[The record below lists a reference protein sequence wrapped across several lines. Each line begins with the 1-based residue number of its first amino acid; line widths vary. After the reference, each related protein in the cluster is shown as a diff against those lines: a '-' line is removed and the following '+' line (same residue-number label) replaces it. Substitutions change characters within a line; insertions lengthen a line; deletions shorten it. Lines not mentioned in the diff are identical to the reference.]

1 MGNVSLKIGKI
12 IEISNSQIK
21 VAINREMDTPYKVVD
36 GELIRVGGVSNFVKV
51 GSKVYEIINEKVLL
65 DSENDK
71 EIKRINSQK
80 YLICNISGYI
90 KEGRFYQGSNGEVP
104 NIFENVYSITDYE
117 LEQIYTGTI
126 QEESISVG
134 TFLFNDSLDFNID
147 INSFFASHTL
157 IVGNTGSGKSNT
169 LNTIYSELFN
179 DRDVTKSLFLII
191 DTNGEYK
198 DAFTNRKVVK
208 RLDTSFED
216 SNEINIPI
224 QLLDAEDWKLL
235 LEATDKTQYPIIK
248 KVCNTLRRELFEAG
262 KYKKSI
268 SVLILDYLKVCMC
281 GIINS
286 NNTPANKLNSLN
298 SLRDDMT
305 YYSDELYKKISESLS
320 YIDKIQINNNRLNY
334 IGDIYEDRSNEIIGE
349 INKIDISLKKEEFT
363 VEDFGFLLELEHI
376 FRKNKYSTNENNTSP
391 MIARFNS
398 SKKDFG
404 RIFIPY
410 KDGEDSDIESTL
422 FEKHNVLVCD
432 VSSAKKDIRRII
444 VTFICSKLYS
454 QFMGRTNARKSLHL
468 IIDEAHNYLSSQNL
482 DKEDAIAKTC
492 IETFENII
500 KEGRKFSV
508 FLTMSTQRPS
518 DISGTLISQAHNYI
532 IHKLVNPND
541 INIIKNAVPFI
552 DEMSMEMLKILTSG
566 QAIFSGT
573 AFNRPNIVKVKFDEK
588 NTKVNSGTIKLTSF
602 WNKEE
607 IVAKE
612 IDESVVA
619 DIK

>member
-1 MGNVSLKIGKI
+1 M
-12 IEISNSQIK
+12 
-21 VAINREMDTPYKVVD
+21 
-36 GELIRVGGVSNFVKV
+36 
-51 GSKVYEIINEKVLL
+51 
-65 DSENDK
+65 
-71 EIKRINSQK
+71 
-80 YLICNISGYI
+80 
-90 KEGRFYQGSNGEVP
+90 
-104 NIFENVYSITDYE
+104 
-117 LEQIYTGTI
+117 
-126 QEESISVG
+126 
-134 TFLFNDSLDFNID
+134 
-147 INSFFASHTL
+147 
-157 IVGNTGSGKSNT
+157 
-169 LNTIYSELFN
+169 
-179 DRDVTKSLFLII
+179 
-191 DTNGEYK
+191 
-198 DAFTNRKVVK
+198 K

-404 RIFIPY
+404 RFLYLI
-410 KDGEDSDIESTL
+410 KME
-422 FEKHNVLVCD
+422 
-432 VSSAKKDIRRII
+432 RIVI
-444 VTFICSKLYS
+444 
-454 QFMGRTNARKSLHL
+454 
-468 IIDEAHNYLSSQNL
+468 
-482 DKEDAIAKTC
+482 
-492 IETFENII
+492 
-500 KEGRKFSV
+500 
-508 FLTMSTQRPS
+508 
-518 DISGTLISQAHNYI
+518 
-532 IHKLVNPND
+532 
-541 INIIKNAVPFI
+541 
-552 DEMSMEMLKILTSG
+552 
-566 QAIFSGT
+566 
-573 AFNRPNIVKVKFDEK
+573 
-588 NTKVNSGTIKLTSF
+588 
-602 WNKEE
+602 
-607 IVAKE
+607 
-612 IDESVVA
+612 
-619 DIK
+619 